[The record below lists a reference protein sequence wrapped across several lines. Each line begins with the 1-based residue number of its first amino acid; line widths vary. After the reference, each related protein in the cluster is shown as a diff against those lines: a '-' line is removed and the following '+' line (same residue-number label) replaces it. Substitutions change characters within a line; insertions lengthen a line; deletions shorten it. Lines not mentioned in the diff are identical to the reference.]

1 MSSVSYRCIE
11 QDKGVVLCGF
21 VQDNTN
27 LGYTL
32 QSAINLYFTD
42 LRNNV
47 ILHLQQRDKCIKHA
61 FQHFRCQ
68 YKDLM

>member
-21 VQDNTN
+21 IQDNTN

-47 ILHLQQRDKCIKHA
+47 ILHLQQRDICIKHA
-61 FQHFRCQ
+61 FQHFRRQ